1 MRKLLSFIASL
12 PMNVEVNGQ
21 NVSYMYAWEYP
32 SALYHSSVIFGL
44 SASMLAIQR
53 QDGSYVQEE
62 N

>member
-1 MRKLLSFIASL
+1 
-12 PMNVEVNGQ
+12 MNVEVNGQ